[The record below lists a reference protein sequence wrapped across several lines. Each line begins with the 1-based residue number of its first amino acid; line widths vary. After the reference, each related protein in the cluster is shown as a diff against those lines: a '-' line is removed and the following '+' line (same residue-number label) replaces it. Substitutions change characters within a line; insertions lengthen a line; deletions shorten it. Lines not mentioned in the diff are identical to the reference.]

1 MSIKENEDKTN
12 FNKLV
17 DTICDGSLKKNSSF
31 YPKRRLSKQ
40 TTHNLKHNKTQSLQ
54 EQEEYVSMTPLMLE
68 KNPVNVADQV

>member
-40 TTHNLKHNKTQSLQ
+40 TAQNLKLN
-54 EQEEYVSMTPLMLE
+54 
-68 KNPVNVADQV
+68 